1 MDNSHKAIDMDN
13 SDAQSAIEEALTP
26 GVQTGFQSFDPR
38 SVQFNRLVSLI
49 FTVVVG
55 AAFSIASL
63 IVTLVTGGI
72 GWVPMLVMGAGIVIT
87 GFLLWLTIVW
97 PRWEYNKASWSLDEL
112 GLQIR
117 RGVIW
122 RHQIS
127 IPNARVQHADVSQG
141 PLQRQFGLGTLT
153 VHTAGTQNAS
163 VPVEGLAHETA
174 IEMRDTLVAQRKSG
188 HVV

>member
-1 MDNSHKAIDMDN
+1 M
-13 SDAQSAIEEALTP
+13 EAKLQEMSSVKDGDCTL
-26 GVQTGFQSFDPR
+26 GAGTGFHSLDIR
-38 SVQFNRLVSLI
+38 SVSLNRLSWLI
-49 FTVVVG
+49 FAVVVG

-63 IVTLVTGGI
+63 IVTLSMGGF
-72 GWVPMLVMGAGIVIT
+72 GWVPIIVMSAGIIIT
-87 GFLLWLTIVW
+87 AILLGLTLVW
-97 PRWEYNKASWSLDEL
+97 PRWEYDRTGWRLDEV

-117 RGVIW
+117 GGVIW

-127 IPNARVQHADVSQG
+127 VPFARVQHADVSQG

-163 VPVEGLAHETA
+163 VSIEGLAHETA
-174 IEMRDTLVAQRKSG
+174 IEMRDKLVAQRKSG